1 LTQLD
6 LSNFDTS
13 KVTNMDYMFYYCT
26 NLTQLDLSNFD
37 TSKVTNMQSM
47 FSYCNNLLNI
57 GMLYCTHNTINTIAS
72 VLPNNVNR
80 TIYYLDEDINF
91 LNIYDYIEY
100 KEYKE
105 SSYTL
110 QLNSPLYEGDKIVVK
125 DDKLC
130 HYHKMGMVVLDGSE
144 DEGLWKNNTYENT
157 IAFGITIQDSLG
169 NNCKV
174 ISDTMPTINT
184 VYSTDGLKFS
194 NTTQSLLLVISK
206 SKLSTQ
212 DVNGFKQWLQANP
225 ITVIYELAEPYYE
238 DITPIQ
244 SQWVMSIFEESNL
257 DIITSLP
264 IKSNISYSVSI
275 LDTNSL
281 EEELNEVITNK
292 TDLTNLL
299 EDEINN

>member
-1 LTQLD
+1 
-6 LSNFDTS
+6 
-13 KVTNMDYMFYYCT
+13 MFYNCN
-26 NLTQLDLSNFD
+26 NLTQLDVSNFN
-37 TSKVTNMQSM
+37 TSKVTTMENM
-47 FSYCNNLLNI
+47 FNYCNNLLNI

-130 HYHKMGMVVLDGSE
+130 HYHRMGMIVLDGSE
-144 DEGLWKNNTYENT
+144 DWWDFEDVQTVLTRTDT
-157 IAFGITIQDSLG
+157 IKKGTIYSNKLPAHNAGYSNLKGYLYQGDAGFGIMYDKDKLQLSSL
-169 NNCKV
+169 NNV
-174 ISDTMPTINT
+174 I
-184 VYSTDGLKFS
+184 
-194 NTTQSLLLVISK
+194 
-206 SKLSTQ
+206 
-212 DVNGFKQWLQANP
+212 QWLQANP
-225 ITVIYELAEPYYE
+225 TTVVYELKEPYYE

-299 EDEINN
+299 EDEINS

>member
-1 LTQLD
+1 
-6 LSNFDTS
+6 
-13 KVTNMDYMFYYCT
+13 V
-26 NLTQLDLSNFD
+26 
-37 TSKVTNMQSM
+37 
-47 FSYCNNLLNI
+47 
-57 GMLYCTHNTINTIAS
+57 
-72 VLPNNVNR
+72 
-80 TIYYLDEDINF
+80 DINF
-91 LNIYDYIEY
+91 LNTYDYIEY

-110 QLNSPLYEGDKIVVK
+110 QLNSPLYAGDKIVVK

-130 HYHKMGMVVLDGSE
+130 HYHKMGKVVLDGSE
-144 DEGLWKNNTYENT
+144 DWELGYLNDNYNGYRLKGKEYYKDMPLICQTFITKLYTHYAHKSEYAF
-157 IAFGITIQDSLG
+157 IAAGESSADKTG
-169 NNCKV
+169 R
-174 ISDTMPTINT
+174 
-184 VYSTDGLKFS
+184 
-194 NTTQSLLLVISK
+194 LVISC
-206 SKLSTQ
+206 SSPSV
-212 DVNGFKQWLQANP
+212 DEFKQWLQNNP
-225 ITVIYELAEPYYE
+225 TVVVYELAEPYYE